1 MSAIPE
7 PQFQQPFDDQDGT
20 QYTGIQ
26 HAGMRHAGTISTPL
40 ESPAPEPPEQSWRT
54 TSWTGTDA
62 PRADAEKAADSQQ
75 FSMAWFYTMFALFCW
90 VFAIMGAVMELDQHG
105 SIVPALLFGIPAII
119 TTVIAVRLFHQYYEM
134 HHDANPYAGLL
145 GVDGKDI
152 ASELG
157 VKSLQMQHYDSD
169 GDPDPYH
176 IDRILFPPMTAATLR
191 FPTSISPHLWRQNR
205 PPVLVRDDINDQL
218 DSLAASETTVSIHRI
233 ITDSLNDCERL
244 NIAYITLRIANGRA
258 SITDI
263 ESLSTAGQQMEFKNK
278 GAIACIS
285 GGRYD
290 DDAKALIVGV
300 PNARFKL
307 RPSAL

>member
-7 PQFQQPFDDQDGT
+7 PQFQQPFDGQDGT
-20 QYTGIQ
+20 RYTGIQ
-26 HAGMRHAGTISTPL
+26 HADIRHADAAPASL
-40 ESPAPEPPEQSWRT
+40 EPPTPEPPEQSWRT

-62 PRADAEKAADSQQ
+62 PRADAEKAAGAQQ

-105 SIVPALLFGIPAII
+105 SIVPALLFGIPAVI

-134 HHDANPYAGLL
+134 HHDANPYTGLV
-145 GVDGKDI
+145 GVDGKGI
-152 ASELG
+152 ASTVG

-191 FPTSISPHLWRQNR
+191 FPASISPHLWRLNR
-205 PPVLVRDDINDQL
+205 RSVPVKTDIDNQL
-218 DSLAASETTVSIHRI
+218 DQLAASEATASIQRI
-233 ITDSLNDCERL
+233 IAKSLNDCERL
-244 NIAYITLRIANGRA
+244 HIAYITLRIMNGRV

-263 ESLSTAGQQMEFKNK
+263 EPLSTAGQQMEFKDK

-290 DDAKALIVGV
+290 DDAKALIAGA
-300 PNARFKL
+300 PNERFKP
-307 RPSAL
+307 RSSAL

>member
-1 MSAIPE
+1 MSAIPK

-20 QYTGIQ
+20 QYAGMQ
-26 HAGMRHAGTISTPL
+26 HAGIQQADATSTPL
-40 ESPAPEPPEQSWRT
+40 EPPAPEPPEQSWRT
-54 TSWTGTDA
+54 TSWTGTDG
-62 PRADAEKAADSQQ
+62 PRADAEKAARTQQ
-75 FSMAWFYTMFALFCW
+75 FSMAWFYATFALICW
-90 VFAIMGAVMELDQHG
+90 VFAIVGIMAELDQHDG
-105 SIVPALLFGIPAII
+105 IVPTLFFGIAAIV
-119 TTVIAVRLFHQYYEM
+119 TTVIAGRLFHQYYEM

-169 GDPDPYH
+169 DHPDPYH

-191 FPTSISPHLWRQNR
+191 FPTSISSHLWWQNR
-205 PPVLVRDDINDQL
+205 PPVLVRDDIDDQL
-218 DSLAASETTVSIHRI
+218 DSLSASETTVNIHRF

-263 ESLSTAGQQMEFKNK
+263 ESLSTTGQQMEFKNK

-290 DDAKALIVGV
+290 DDAKALIAGV
-300 PNARFKL
+300 PNERFKP
-307 RPSAL
+307 RSSAL